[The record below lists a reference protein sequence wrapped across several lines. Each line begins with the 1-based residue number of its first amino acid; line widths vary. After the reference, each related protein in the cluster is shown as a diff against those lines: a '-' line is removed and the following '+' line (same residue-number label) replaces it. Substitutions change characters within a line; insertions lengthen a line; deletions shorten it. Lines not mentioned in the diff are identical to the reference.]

1 MVASIGLKRALCDQ
15 SKDDASAVHLIS
27 ARRDQR
33 PMRARDCSSLLL
45 FPFFLLLR
53 RGGVWNLK
61 DFESVSLV
69 ELCSQ

>member
-1 MVASIGLKRALCDQ
+1 M
-15 SKDDASAVHLIS
+15 HLIEVPEETLTEHC
-27 ARRDQR
+27 AHVTAD
-33 PMRARDCSSLLL
+33 SLLL

-53 RGGVWNLK
+53 RGGIMESLK